1 MAFRQTGRTAGLLIV
16 LLSFLL
22 AIASAYFWVR
32 SDRAGAEIPRKGVR
46 FYSLISNQGSLGVQ
60 SLGVVIRRGDF
71 STKRAIIGRP
81 LTQYK
86 ESPANYAQWEQAN
99 QIMNIK
105 VRLRSSKAQTR
116 SGRIAPSA
124 PAILKPPSK
133 WPRYETI
140 RHMRIERE
148 LLTEKPVDGKMT
160 ALSQK
165 SEEWLM
171 GWRIWIPYWL
181 LVIIFM
187 LLPIYAGYRRMRYG
201 KRTATNCC
209 PSCGYDLRASPERCP
224 ECGRPTDPAHATAK
238 V

>member
-1 MAFRQTGRTAGLLIV
+1 
-16 LLSFLL
+16 
-22 AIASAYFWVR
+22 
-32 SDRAGAEIPRKGVR
+32 
-46 FYSLISNQGSLGVQ
+46 SLGVQ
-60 SLGVVIRRGDF
+60 SLGVVIHRGDF
-71 STKRAIIGRP
+71 STHRAVIGRP

-105 VRLRSSKAQTR
+105 VRLRTSKAPTH

-133 WPRYETI
+133 WPSYESV
-140 RHMRIERE
+140 RKMRIERE
-148 LLTEKPVDGKMT
+148 LPTEKLVDGKMT

-181 LVIIFM
+181 LVITFL
-187 LLPIYAGYRRMRYG
+187 LLPIYAGYRRIRYG
-201 KRTATNCC
+201 KRAATNCC
-209 PSCGYDLRASPERCP
+209 PSCGYDLRATPDRCP
-224 ECGRPTDPAHATAK
+224 ERGRATSQNHLTNAP
-238 V
+238 